1 MADQAD
7 CLSGGGSKQ
16 HTRKSG
22 AKQREASSPGIAK
35 RTRSQDRQ
43 SEEKDIVSK
52 KTKFQAE
59 QGVSNVK
66 STVGT
71 TNNNRNTNS
80 TESLSV
86 VSKQR
91 GRSFSGSK
99 SKSLVQSAV
108 ESNGDRQRS
117 KSESYL
123 NNRSRSQVN
132 LNTSL
137 SFQDKSTTGIGYS
150 NSVNSVSSTD
160 TISALGKSTKPAK
173 VRRQS
178 GSKRTSSTSDT
189 NTLRDAIASV
199 SLTSSVSKSSVKSRK
214 SSGSSVT
221 SLASSA
227 SLIGGSCDKCH
238 QSKKKKRTSE
248 AKSRSTSLWT
258 VTKLLGS
265 GSKAGLDKASK
276 PSTSTSVSSVCSS
289 DSSEKSIKQCLR
301 ASTQAQSKAEAGF
314 YRASRKRTNS
324 SLNSSASFT
333 VTAPEPAIK
342 LSKFDPVV
350 NVEIKTEAFGSNI
363 EANNSLHIHSLP
375 SSFLIGQGPS
385 VVANHL
391 AFKDHTK
398 SNKSDK
404 NCHKKG
410 KKLDSTKVLL
420 PDKGAEQLKQDTAHN
435 LGRKT
440 RERKTGSCASSSG
453 RQSSAA
459 SKRQSS
465 AGSGRS
471 SGPSSTTQQGPAAA
485 GIGVAAACG
494 VPSASGSGGGLA
506 RPLAALMSDS
516 DGSQPPGSGG
526 SGSSSKQEE
535 TLQST
540 GLSNPA
546 GGATAMMSESES
558 EEADMGRLQALLEA
572 RGLPSQ
578 LFGALGPR
586 MHQLLHRTM
595 GSNSSMNKAQ
605 QLLQGIQSTGNED
618 QQLSSVIE
626 MCQMLVMGNEDTL
639 GGFPV
644 KQVVPALIS
653 LLQMEHNF
661 DMMNHACRA
670 LTYMMEALPRSSA
683 VVVEAVPVFLEKL
696 QVIQCMDVAEQA
708 LTALESLSKKHSK
721 AILQAGGIAACLM
734 YLDFFSINA
743 QRCALA
749 ITANCVLN
757 MTPEEFHYIR
767 DSVPMLSSRL
777 SHQDKRSVESVCL
790 CFARLVDNYQNDRRI
805 LKEIAVQGLLTYIQ
819 QLLVVSPPVI
829 STGTF
834 VMVIRM
840 LAIMCGNCPD
850 LAVVLLRQK
859 VADTLCYLL
868 VGTSEEATKTI
879 ELVSRTPQELYEIVC
894 LIGEL
899 LPMLPSDGIF
909 SVDALMRK
917 GSLFSVDAVAWQW
930 KDDRNMWHNYSPI
943 DSKIIEAAHQSGED
957 EVSLSTFG
965 RAYTIDFYSMQQIN
979 EDTGTARAV
988 QRKAN
993 PTAGNTQ
1000 GSGSG
1005 SETDLERC
1013 DSRAEVL
1020 REDADLASAF
1030 IKTLFAVLY
1039 EVYSSSAGPTV
1050 RHKCLQTLL
1059 RMIFF
1064 SNNDLLKDVLKSQPV
1079 SSHIAAMMASVDL
1092 KVVVGGIQM
1101 AEVLMQKLPDIFN
1114 VYFRREGVM
1123 HQMKH
1128 LTQIDPTAVTP
1139 VKSPQ
1144 PSPVSPSLFGGA
1156 TLVAIGTGSAH
1167 AGSLLSVTS
1176 SETSCSAGSGE
1187 VGGQD
1192 TDSSHSVSVTD
1203 GSASNVSGNLN
1214 HADEKDHGLAQMRL
1228 SDVLKRKKPPKRPV
1242 RKGNKKEDS
1251 PELSLKS
1258 SSSRAR
1264 SRLNPKEKSSSGS
1277 SSKMSFL
1284 PSLNPRT
1291 WGKLGGSASASSSS
1305 TDRPL
1310 LSKYPGVKQ
1319 LPPPISNNKDKIK
1332 AWIKEQ
1338 AVRFLEQYFSEETQS
1353 GSHPALSTLN
1363 KLCTATEN
1371 LSLQEDCGLE
1381 PLKEISLIMMDS
1393 DVSPFEVIHSGLVN
1407 KFLQYLT
1414 TMEGAVPRDVR
1425 IRRFLHVFLNCPSP
1439 DIMYMKDIKMPD
1451 GPDTCSMLPLVQKLM
1466 ACMHQLE
1473 QFQVKVHDLPGGSGS
1488 TGRGSNALKFFNTH
1502 QLKCLLQKHPSCTT
1516 LKQWKGGPVKIDPL
1530 ALVQAI
1536 ERYLIMRG
1544 YGRLKET
1551 DDDGSDDDNSDEEVD
1566 DTMAAVFI
1574 SQGQAR
1580 HRLEFLIGDHV
1591 LPYNMTVYQAIR
1603 QYSNCTDREGEETDT
1618 DSENPVGHAS
1628 VWVQTHTIWYR
1639 PAPEN
1644 EDPAHASPK
1653 KTKSEVKAAKS
1664 SSKKKSEDLWTDGN
1678 CPGFVPALNAYL
1690 TDKLPAF
1697 VTVQDPSVD
1706 VIALLRILHAFN
1718 RYWATVYEVP
1728 SYYAKPVLGKSD
1740 FVSSK
1745 LTAKANRQLQDP
1757 LVIMTGNLPSWL
1769 AEIAAAAPFL
1779 FPFDTR
1785 QLLFYATT
1793 FDRDRALMRLQDN
1806 SLDTSN
1812 NDSSERVAPRLDKRK
1827 RVVNRT
1833 DLLKQAEKLMEDL
1846 ATSRAMLEI
1855 QYENEVGTGLGPT
1868 LEFYA
1873 LVSKELQK
1881 SDLDL
1886 WRGDVVQEKDAS
1898 GNETGNQYVFSP
1910 CGLFPKPLA
1919 RNTKAAVVN
1928 KMKAK
1933 TKFLGK
1939 LMAKSLMDSRMLD
1952 IPLSEVFYKWL
1963 LGQEHS
1969 LTSSDLQYLDPVLSR
1984 SFNQLEEVLRQKKRI
1999 LADKSHTEESR
2010 RLALEN
2016 LSIDGCSLE
2025 NLDLDFTLP
2034 GHPNIE
2040 LKKGGKDKQVI
2051 LDNLEEYLQ
2060 LLTHWSLVEGVSRQF
2075 ESLREGFESVFSL
2088 SSLQSFY
2095 PEELELLFCGNQEDV
2110 WDTKVLMECC
2120 RPDHG
2125 YTHDSRAVK
2134 FLYEILSSY
2143 SPDEQ
2148 RLFLQFVTGS
2158 PKLPVGGF
2166 RTLNPP
2172 LTIVRK
2178 SFEGADNPDSFLP
2191 SVMTC
2196 VNYLKL
2202 PDYSSVEVMRE
2213 RLAIAAR
2220 EGQLSFHLS

>member
-7 CLSGGGSKQ
+7 CLSGGGSTTQ
-16 HTRKSG
+16 TRKYG
-22 AKQREASSPGIAK
+22 AKHREVITSPGIAK
-35 RTRSQDRQ
+35 RTRSRDRQ
-43 SEEKDIVSK
+43 SEEKDLVPK
-52 KTKFQAE
+52 KAKFQSESPSSKRAV
-59 QGVSNVK
+59 GSN
-66 STVGT
+66 
-71 TNNNRNTNS
+71 TNQNRNSNPA
-80 TESLSV
+80 EGKAV
-86 VSKQR
+86 VVKKR
-91 GRSFSGSK
+91 GRSASGTK
-99 SKSLVQSAV
+99 SKSALTTVSETAA
-108 ESNGDRQRS
+108 DRRRS
-117 KSESYL
+117 KSESSVL
-123 NNRSRSQVN
+123 QKSLALSQSGICTSSSFDERSKV
-132 LNTSL
+132 L
-137 SFQDKSTTGIGYS
+137 
-150 NSVNSVSSTD
+150 NSVLHESISDISSSSCSVINHSV
-160 TISALGKSTKPAK
+160 AGKT
-173 VRRQS
+173 RRKS
-178 GSKRTSSTSDT
+178 GSKSSGQDLVKAADSSSIAAT
-189 NTLRDAIASV
+189 NCSSR
-199 SLTSSVSKSSVKSRK
+199 SSVLSVKSRK
-214 SSGSSVT
+214 SSGSSVV
-221 SLASSA
+221 SHASSD
-227 SLIGGSCDKCH
+227 SLIANCEKCRKE
-238 QSKKKKRTSE
+238 KKSGKRRP
-248 AKSRSTSLWT
+248 RSTSSWT
-258 VTKLLGS
+258 VTDSTSATQSQSNLS
-265 GSKAGLDKASK
+265 ETSKA
-276 PSTSTSVSSVCSS
+276 
-289 DSSEKSIKQCLR
+289 SIKHCLR
-301 ASTQAQSKAEAGF
+301 ASTQAQSRAEVGT
-314 YRASRKRTNS
+314 YRISRKRTKATVASPYSDTFEPATKLHKLDKLVDVNFISERKIDNNTNQDIQVESLPASFLVTVPGTSYPRVKDSLSGEKKLKEKKRRKEKRKKSDLGEGPSERKTNS
-324 SLNSSASFT
+324 S
-333 VTAPEPAIK
+333 VPPEPK
-342 LSKFDPVV
+342 
-350 NVEIKTEAFGSNI
+350 
-363 EANNSLHIHSLP
+363 SLR
-375 SSFLIGQGPS
+375 
-385 VVANHL
+385 
-391 AFKDHTK
+391 
-398 SNKSDK
+398 
-404 NCHKKG
+404 
-410 KKLDSTKVLL
+410 
-420 PDKGAEQLKQDTAHN
+420 
-435 LGRKT
+435 RKH
-440 RERKTGSCASSSG
+440 RARKTGSCASSSG
-453 RQSSAA
+453 RQSSTA
-459 SKRQSS
+459 SKRH
-465 AGSGRS
+465 S
-471 SGPSSTTQQGPAAA
+471 SGGSSRSNTATTAAA
-485 GIGVAAACG
+485 PGVVGSA
-494 VPSASGSGGGLA
+494 VLLDPSCSNFSGGLA
-506 RPLAALMSDS
+506 LPQSTLMSDGENS
-516 DGSQPPGSGG
+516 VPTSTGG
-526 SGSSSKQEE
+526 GTSKTSQEE
-535 TLQST
+535 NTQST
-540 GLSNPA
+540 GVGSGA
-546 GGATAMMSESES
+546 GGATAMMSESET
-558 EEADMGRLQALLEA
+558 EEADVGRLQALLEA

-605 QLLQGIQSTGNED
+605 QLLQGIQATGNED

-639 GGFPV
+639 AGFPV

-683 VVVEAVPVFLEKL
+683 VVVDAVPVFLEKL

-708 LTALESLSKKHSK
+708 LTALESLSRKHSK
-721 AILQAGGIAACLM
+721 SILQAGGIAACLM

-757 MTPEEFHYIR
+757 MTSEEFHYIR

-790 CFARLVDNYQNDRRI
+790 CFARLVDNFQNDRRV

-868 VGTSEEATKTI
+868 VGTSEEASKQI

-899 LPMLPSDGIF
+899 LPVLPGDGIF
-909 SVDALMRK
+909 SIDALMRK
-917 GSLFSVDAVAWQW
+917 GSLTSVDAVCWQW
-930 KDDRNMWHNYSPI
+930 KDDRNLWHNYSPI

-965 RAYTIDFYSMQQIN
+965 RAYTLDFNTMQQIN

-988 QRKAN
+988 QRKTNQAAN
-993 PTAGNTQ
+993 TAQ
-1000 GSGSG
+1000 GGGSA

-1020 REDADLASAF
+1020 REDSELASAF

-1064 SNNDLLKDVLKSQPV
+1064 SSNDLLQDVLKSQPV
-1079 SSHIAAMMASVDL
+1079 SSHIAAMMASQDL

-1101 AEVLMQKLPDIFN
+1101 AEVLMQKLPNIFN
-1114 VYFRREGVM
+1114 VFFHREGVM
-1123 HQMKH
+1123 HQMKK
-1128 LTQIDPTAVTP
+1128 LSEMDPQAVTP
-1139 VKSPQ
+1139 VKPPQPQ
-1144 PSPVSPSLFGGA
+1144 PSPVG
-1156 TLVAIGTGSAH
+1156 

-1176 SETSCSAGSGE
+1176 SDTTCSAGSAE
-1187 VGGQD
+1187 
-1192 TDSSHSVSVTD
+1192 TDQRESDSTHSVSD
-1203 GSASNVSGNLN
+1203 SGGN
-1214 HADEKDHGLAQMRL
+1214 HASQQALDDRDHGATQMRL
-1228 SDVLKRKKPPKRPV
+1228 SDVLKRKKPPKRPA
-1242 RKGNKKEDS
+1242 RKGSKNEES
-1251 PELSLKS
+1251 PETSVKS
-1258 SSSRAR
+1258 SSNR
-1264 SRLNPKEKSSSGS
+1264 SRGRLNSKEKGSSGS

-1284 PSLNPRT
+1284 PSLNPRS
-1291 WGKLGGSASASSSS
+1291 WGKLGGSSSSSS

-1310 LSKYPGVKQ
+1310 LSKYSVVKQ
-1319 LPPPISNNKDKIK
+1319 APPAGPNNKDKIK
-1332 AWIKEQ
+1332 IWIKQQ
-1338 AVRFLEQYFSEETQS
+1338 AIRFLEQYFSEETKP
-1353 GSHPALSTLN
+1353 GSTSALSTLN
-1363 KLCTATEN
+1363 RLCAATD
-1371 LSLQEDCGLE
+1371 SLTLEDDCGLE
-1381 PLKEISLIMMDS
+1381 SLTEISVIMRDS

-1407 KFLQYLT
+1407 KLLLYLT

-1439 DIMYMKDIKMPD
+1439 DIVYMKEVKAPD
-1451 GPDTCSMLPLVQKLM
+1451 FGEPCSMLPLVQKLM
-1466 ACMHQLE
+1466 ACLHQLE
-1473 QFQVKVHDLPGGSGS
+1473 QFQVKVHDLPGGSATS
-1488 TGRGSNALKFFNTH
+1488 GRGSNALKFFNTH
-1502 QLKCLLQKHPSCTT
+1502 QLKCLLQKHPSCTS

-1544 YGRLKET
+1544 YGRLKEA
-1551 DDDGSDDDNSDEEVD
+1551 DDDGSDDDSDEDVD

-1603 QYSNCTDREGEETDT
+1603 QYSNCTDREGSETDT

-1639 PAPEN
+1639 PAP
-1644 EDPAHASPK
+1644 DGDDSIVTSPK
-1653 KTKSEVKAAKS
+1653 KTKSEQKAAKTS
-1664 SSKKKSEDLWTDGN
+1664 HKKKTEELWTDGN

-1697 VTVQDPSVD
+1697 VTVQDPSLD

-1718 RYWATVYEVP
+1718 RCWATVYEVP
-1728 SYYAKPVLGKSD
+1728 SHFAKPVLPKPE
-1740 FVSSK
+1740 FISSK
-1745 LTAKANRQLQDP
+1745 LMAKANRQLQDP

-1806 SLDTSN
+1806 SVDNSS
-1812 NDSSERVAPRLDKRK
+1812 NDSSDRVAPRLDKRK
-1827 RVVNRT
+1827 RVVNRV
-1833 DLLKQAEKLMEDL
+1833 DLLKQAEKVMEDL
-1846 ATSRAMLEI
+1846 ASSRAMLEI

-1873 LVSKELQK
+1873 LVSKELQR
-1881 SDLDL
+1881 SELEM
-1886 WRGDVVQEKDAS
+1886 WRGDVIQEKDAS
-1898 GNETGNQYVFSP
+1898 GIETGNQYMYSP
-1910 CGLFPKPLA
+1910 CGLFLVPLA

-1928 KMKAK
+1928 KIKTK

-1952 IPLSEVFYKWL
+1952 IPLSEVFFKWL

-1969 LTSSDLQYLDPVLSR
+1969 LTSSDLSHLDPGLAR
-1984 SFNQLEEVLRQKKRI
+1984 SFSQLEDVLRQKQRI
-1999 LADKSHTEESR
+1999 MADKSHTEESR
-2010 RLALEN
+2010 RLALGS
-2016 LSIDGCSLE
+2016 LSLDGCSIE
-2025 NLDLDFTLP
+2025 DLDLDFTLP
-2034 GHPNIE
+2034 GYPNIE
-2040 LKKGGKDKQVI
+2040 LKKGGKDRQVT
-2051 LDNLEEYLQ
+2051 LENLEEYLQ
-2060 LLTHWSLVEGVSRQF
+2060 LVTHWSLVEGVSRQF
-2075 ESLREGFESVFSL
+2075 ESLREGFESVFPVT
-2088 SSLQSFY
+2088 SLQSFY
-2095 PEELELLFCGNQEDV
+2095 PEELEQLFCGNSAEV
-2110 WDTKVLMECC
+2110 WDVKTLMECC

-2125 YTHDSRAVK
+2125 YNHDSRAVR
-2134 FLYEILSSY
+2134 FLYEVLASY

-2166 RTLNPP
+2166 RSLSPA

-2178 SFEGADNPDSFLP
+2178 SFESTENPDSFLP

-2202 PDYSSVEVMRE
+2202 PDYSTVEVMRE
-2213 RLAIAAR
+2213 KLAIAAR